1 MLIWSIYLL
10 ISTIILCPQ
19 KNMGLKENL
28 KVLRKK
34 NGITQQEIAE
44 YLGIDTT
51 SYGRLERGERNLSAD
66 RLELIAK
73 FYKVSVYNLLE
84 GINIVESTTQKQ
96 NSENDFLEYLKQEN
110 QFLRNSIAAKDKQLD
125 FLIELNKEYKD
136 LMSVKKNK

>member
-1 MLIWSIYLL
+1 MFIWSIYLL

-73 FYKVSVYNLLE
+73 FYKVSV
-84 GINIVESTTQKQ
+84 GIILSGEYAFESTSPKHEL
-96 NSENDFLEYLKQEN
+96 ENDFLEYLKQEN
-110 QFLRNSIAAKDKQLD
+110 EFGLNLFEVYKKFGEDVLTIKNSI
-125 FLIELNKEYKD
+125 NK
-136 LMSVKKNK
+136 NFPPNR

>member
-1 MLIWSIYLL
+1 
-10 ISTIILCPQ
+10 
-19 KNMGLKENL
+19 MGLKENL
-28 KVLRKK
+28 KTLRKK

-51 SYGRLERGERNLSAD
+51 SYGRIERGVRNLSAD

-73 FYKVSVYNLLE
+73 FYKVSVNNLLE
-84 GINIVESTTQKQ
+84 GINTVESTAQKQ

-110 QFLRNSIAAKDKQLD
+110 QFLRNSIASKDKQLD

-136 LMSVKKNK
+136 LMSVKKKK

>member
-1 MLIWSIYLL
+1 MP
-10 ISTIILCPQ
+10 T

-73 FYKVSVYNLLE
+73 FYKVSVSDILSGENAF
-84 GINIVESTTQKQ
+84 ESTGPKHEL
-96 NSENDFLEYLKQEN
+96 ENDFLEYLKQEN
-110 QFLRNSIAAKDKQLD
+110 QFLRNSIASKDKQLD

-136 LMSVKKNK
+136 LMTVKKNK

>member
-1 MLIWSIYLL
+1 MVYLFAYQHYNF
-10 ISTIILCPQ
+10 IPA
-19 KNMGLKENL
+19 KNMGLKENI

-73 FYKVSVYNLLE
+73 FYKISVNILLE
-84 GINIVESTTQKQ
+84 GINLVESTTQKQ
-96 NSENDFLEYLKQEN
+96 NSEYDFLEYLKQEN
-110 QFLRNSIAAKDKQLD
+110 QFLRNSIATKDKQID

-136 LMSVKKNK
+136 LMSGKKNK